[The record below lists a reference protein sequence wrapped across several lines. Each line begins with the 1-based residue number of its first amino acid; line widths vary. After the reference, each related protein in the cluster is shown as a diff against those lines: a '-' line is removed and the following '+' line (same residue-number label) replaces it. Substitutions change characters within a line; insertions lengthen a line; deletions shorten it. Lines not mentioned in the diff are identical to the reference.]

1 MTRLKMTIT
10 LSPDEE
16 GYLGRQCPSCGEY
29 FAIREHTSTVLVN
42 ETTCPYCRKTGTD
55 EGFVTIEQREYIET
69 VVRGEVAKHLATT
82 LSKLG
87 EVTLEESDVRTKRY
101 TERTLETA
109 ITCDHCQQQF
119 RIYGVF
125 ATCPSCGAASALVVL
140 RHNFNVTRR
149 TFMAAPSDAALSE
162 RAHIDALQNVVS
174 AFDAFGRDLTSRATN
189 KNGKTGIALSFQN
202 LASADQRLR
211 ENFHH
216 ALAALVVPEDWA
228 FLQRVFQKRHV
239 FAHRMGVADQEYLDA
254 TGDPDAIVGRK
265 LTLST
270 EELQRAMTI
279 IEMLASALAVT
290 LNLPIPATPPVSSG
304 TPAEKQT
311 HNPFRLTSL
320 ALRLARLLFA
330 EDTIGRGGH
339 SLNVEELPERLT
351 CDELEA
357 QAAVEELTSHNVA
370 SLQRRWLSSTHRM
383 PLALAGDLDYA
394 PAEDDRLIAR
404 IAVRERRPLRNE
416 ELFILSQLPLDR
428 LNRAV
433 RRLHDADVIEL
444 TTAMTEQYAFYDLRA
459 TGSTL
464 RYLRR

>member
-1 MTRLKMTIT
+1 MTRLNMTIT
-10 LSPDEE
+10 LSPDEQ

-29 FAIREHTSTVLVN
+29 FAIREHTSTIAAS

-55 EGFVTIEQREYIET
+55 EDFLTSEQREYIET
-69 VVRGEVAKHLATT
+69 VARAAVAKHVARAFSNVGKAT
-82 LSKLG
+82 LDDA
-87 EVTLEESDVRTKRY
+87 DVRTKRY
-101 TERTLETA
+101 AERTLETA
-109 ITCDHCQQQF
+109 ITCDHCQQEF

-140 RHNFNVTRR
+140 RHNLDVTRR
-149 TFMAAPSDAALSE
+149 ALTAASSDAALAE
-162 RAHIDALQNVVS
+162 RAHIDALQNLVS
-174 AFDAFGRDLTSRATN
+174 AFDACGRDITSRATN
-189 KNGKTGIALSFQN
+189 KNGKTGIALPFQN

-216 ALAALVVPEDWA
+216 TLTALLSAEEWT

-270 EELQRAMTI
+270 AELQRAMTI
-279 IEMLASALAVT
+279 IEKLAGALAT
-290 LNLPIPATPPVSSG
+290 ALNLAIPATPPAPNA
-304 TPAEKQT
+304 TPAVKQSG
-311 HNPFRLTSL
+311 NPFRLTAL
-320 ALRLARLLFA
+320 ALQIARLLFA
-330 EDTIGRGGH
+330 EDTIGRSDG
-339 SLNVEELPERLT
+339 SVDVEALPERLG
-351 CDELEA
+351 CDELEIE
-357 QAAVEELTSHNVA
+357 AAIEELTSHNVA
-370 SLQRRWLSSTHRM
+370 SLHRRWLSSTHRM

-394 PAEDDRLIAR
+394 PADDDRLIAQ
-404 IAVRERRPLRNE
+404 IALRERRPLGNE
-416 ELFILSQLPLDR
+416 ELHSLSGLPLDR

-433 RRLHDADVIEL
+433 RRLDDAGTVEI
-444 TTAMTEQYAFYDLRA
+444 TTGHTEQYAFYDLQA